1 MVRID
6 LVGWPQTLADL
17 EALCALARER
27 HLPDDA
33 AIGSS
38 GGQIVIQESAK

>member
-1 MVRID
+1 MARID
-6 LVGWPQTLADL
+6 VVGWPQTLADL

-33 AIGSS
+33 TIGSS
-38 GGQIVIQESAK
+38 NGQIVIQESGK